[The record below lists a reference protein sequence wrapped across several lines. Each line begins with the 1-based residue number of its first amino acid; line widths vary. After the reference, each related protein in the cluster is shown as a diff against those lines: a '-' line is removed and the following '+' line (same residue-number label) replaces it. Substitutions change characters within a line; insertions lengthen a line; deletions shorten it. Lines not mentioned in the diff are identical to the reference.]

1 MKKEEILKEL
11 NNAFSKFKFFENDHH
26 YEVNGK
32 RVGIS
37 VTRLIE
43 QYAQEFNADEV
54 AGRVAIR
61 DRKTKEEVLN
71 EWKYKNKFACEKGS
85 KVHDYTQALWKIG
98 YEFPISVEY
107 ASDDLKNTLNIVSLQ
122 SVNFYKDY
130 KNILEHVADEYVIGS
145 EEYDIASAVD
155 HLFIDKK
162 TNTLLLIDYKTNTYI
177 TGWNKKSYKKSMK
190 APLDNLN
197 DDKLTHYQLQL
208 SIYKYIIEKYTN
220 LKIADMIIVY
230 MSEVNKNYELI
241 RIPYLKKEV
250 KEILEW
256 RKWE

>member
-1 MKKEEILKEL
+1 MNREKVLQEL
-11 NNAFSKFKFFENDHH
+11 DKVFSKYKFFEEDHH

-43 QYAQEFNADEV
+43 QYTQEFNADEV
-54 AGRVAIR
+54 ASKVAIR
-61 DRKTKEEVLN
+61 DGKTKQEVLD
-71 EWKYKNKFACEKGS
+71 EWEYKNQLACKKGTS
-85 KVHDYTQALWKIG
+85 IHNYTQALFANKLIG
-98 YEFPISVEY
+98 VNLEDKELNKLFDILTKQADNFYNDNK
-107 ASDDLKNTLNIVSLQ
+107 DDLI
-122 SVNFYKDY
+122 
-130 KNILEHVADEYVIGS
+130 HVAYEYVIGS

-177 TGWNKKSYKKSMK
+177 TGWNKESYKKSMK

-220 LKIADMIIVY
+220 LKVMDMIIVY

-250 KEILEW
+250 ESILEW
-256 RKWE
+256 RKYE